1 MGVLSNL
8 EPKKVFY
15 YFEEITKIPHGSGNV
30 EQISDFLVDFAKAH
44 KLFYIQDAMKNIIMV
59 KEATPGYEKEPV
71 VILQGHMDMVAVQTP
86 DCTMD
91 MKTEGLKVG
100 IDGDSVYAENT
111 SLGGDDGIAVA
122 YALALLD
129 SEDIRH
135 PRLEV
140 IITVDEEVGMD
151 GAREIDL
158 SMLQGHRMIN
168 LDSEDEGIFLTSC
181 AGGAR
186 VNCRFPMKKQELTG
200 VRYEVE
206 VSGLLGGHSGGEIHK
221 ERGNSNCIL
230 GRLLWKLSEK
240 MPVGLVSADG
250 GLADNAIPRQTKAVV
265 VVEEKDTES
274 LAQQVAALAAE
285 LGDELATKDPDVKVT
300 AKRLAD
306 TAETTTCATP
316 EATKRVA
323 AFLQATP
330 NGVQAM
336 SADMPGL
343 VQTSLNLGILKADAE
358 VLRAE
363 YSVRSSVESE
373 KDNLIAKLSALVEL
387 TGGDLSPYLGDIR
400 EALQENQLPEEQ
412 ERGLMHWYGKSDALS
427 WKVKS
432 TFFDVEIQ
440 DGQLWGVA
448 DCQLLESLEGDE
460 LGRLT
465 TYLAGQ
471 AADGWGEGFEQ
482 QEIPVGKGLLYVHLW
497 DGQDWEMTTTE
508 PEQREEGGMKFG

>member
-30 EQISDFLVDFAKAH
+30 EQISNFLVDFAKAH
-44 KLFYIQDAMKNIIMV
+44 NLFYIQDAMKNVIIV
-59 KEATPGYEKEPV
+59 KEAAPGYENEPV

-100 IDGDSVYAENT
+100 IDGDNVYAEGT

-158 SMLQGHRMIN
+158 SMLRGHRMIN

-186 VNCRFPMKKQELTG
+186 VNCRFPMKKQEFTG
-200 VRYEVE
+200 VRYELE

-230 GRLLWKLSEK
+230 GRLLWKLSGN

-265 VVEEKDTES
+265 VVEEKDAAVLE
-274 LAQQVAALAAE
+274 QQVAALAVE
-285 LGDELATKDPDVKVT
+285 LTDELATRDPEVKVT
-300 AKRLAD
+300 AKKLSGTEKTICA
-306 TAETTTCATP
+306 APEETR
-316 EATKRVA
+316 RVA
-323 AFLQATP
+323 AFLQAAP

-358 VLRAE
+358 SLRAE
-363 YSVRSSVESE
+363 YSVRSSVESD
-373 KDNLIAKLSALVEL
+373 KDNLIAKLAALVEL
-387 TGGDLSPYLGDIR
+387 TGGDYVVTGDYPGWKYRVHSPLR
-400 EALQENQLPEEQ
+400 EKMVKLYVEMYGTEPKVEAIHA
-412 ERGLMHWYGKSDALS
+412 GL
-427 WKVKS
+427 
-432 TFFDVEIQ
+432 E
-440 DGQLWGVA
+440 
-448 DCQLLESLEGDE
+448 C
-460 LGRLT
+460 
-465 TYLAGQ
+465 
-471 AADGWGEGFEQ
+471 
-482 QEIPVGKGLLYVHLW
+482 GLLGSKISDLDCVSLGPDMKDIH
-497 DGQDWEMTTTE
+497 TTE
-508 PEQREEGGMKFG
+508 ETLSISSTKRVWEYLVKVLETKD

>member
-30 EQISDFLVDFAKAH
+30 EQISNFLVDFAKAH
-44 KLFYIQDAMKNIIMV
+44 NLFYIQDAMKNVIIV
-59 KEATPGYEKEPV
+59 KEAAPGYENEPV

-100 IDGDSVYAENT
+100 IDGDSIYAEGT

-129 SEDIRH
+129 SEDIKH

-186 VNCRFPMKKQELTG
+186 VNCRFPMKKQEFTG
-200 VRYEVE
+200 VRYELE

-230 GRLLWKLSEK
+230 GRLLWKLSGN

-265 VVEEKDTES
+265 VVEEKDAAVLER
-274 LAQQVAALAAE
+274 QVAALAVE
-285 LGDELATKDPDVKVT
+285 LTDELATRDPEVKVT
-300 AKRLAD
+300 AKKLSGTEKTICA
-306 TAETTTCATP
+306 APEETR
-316 EATKRVA
+316 RVA

-343 VQTSLNLGILKADAE
+343 VQTSLNLGILKAHAE
-358 VLRAE
+358 SLRAE

-387 TGGDLSPYLGDIR
+387 TGGDYVVTGDYPGWKYRVHSPLR
-400 EALQENQLPEEQ
+400 EKMVKLYVEMYGTEPKVEAIHA
-412 ERGLMHWYGKSDALS
+412 GL
-427 WKVKS
+427 
-432 TFFDVEIQ
+432 E
-440 DGQLWGVA
+440 
-448 DCQLLESLEGDE
+448 C
-460 LGRLT
+460 
-465 TYLAGQ
+465 
-471 AADGWGEGFEQ
+471 
-482 QEIPVGKGLLYVHLW
+482 GLLGSKISDLDCVSLGPDMKDIH
-497 DGQDWEMTTTE
+497 TTE
-508 PEQREEGGMKFG
+508 ETLSISSTKRVWEYLVKVLETKD